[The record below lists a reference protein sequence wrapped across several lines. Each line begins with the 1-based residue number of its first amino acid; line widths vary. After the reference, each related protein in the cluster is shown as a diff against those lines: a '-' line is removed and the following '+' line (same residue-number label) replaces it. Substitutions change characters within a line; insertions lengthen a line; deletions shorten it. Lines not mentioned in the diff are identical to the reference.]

1 MSDIVNSLIDALF
14 GKTEK
19 PMGPTMKYT
28 TPRTPIPSDE
38 DVAAARDYGNK
49 YGNSNEVNVDG
60 PREVNS
66 DNENVRYTQPGTNI
80 SNAPARNAVRMYDD
94 KSIWK
99 PTQSPASQELADAVY
114 KSQMMAN
121 TSPVSALG
129 FDLDKNTFIKDDGTP
144 LNYGGM
150 YNETRDR
157 IWSNTKS
164 SGNPVHES
172 THRGLRMLRD
182 KGYDVPDSGTI
193 DEDMVRAILL
203 NRFGDIES
211 GSGSVAAEEVKRAQE
226 RMKTKEFN
234 DLLTRIDDA
243 ANKELGQRNWDRH
256 GGVN

>member
-1 MSDIVNSLIDALF
+1 MSGLIEGLLGALF
-14 GKTEK
+14 TKTEK
-19 PMGPTMKYT
+19 PVKYT
-28 TPRTPIPSDE
+28 TPITPIPSDE
-38 DVAAARDYGNK
+38 DVAATRDYKNK

-66 DNENVRYTQPGTNI
+66 GNENVRYTQPGTSL

-157 IWSNTKS
+157 IWANVKS
-164 SGNPVHES
+164 SGNPVHEA

-182 KGYDVPDSGTI
+182 KGYNIPDGQII
-193 DEDMVRAILL
+193 DEDTVRAILL

-211 GSGSVAAEEVKRAQE
+211 DAGPISAQEVARAKE
-226 RMKTKEFN
+226 RMKIKEFN
-234 DLLTRIDDA
+234 DLLTRADDA
-243 ANKELGQRNWDRH
+243 ANKELGQRTWDRH
-256 GGVN
+256 GGVQ

>member
-1 MSDIVNSLIDALF
+1 MSDIMKFLDNLF
-14 GKTEK
+14 NRTEK
-19 PMGPTMKYT
+19 PVPVKYT
-28 TPRTPIPSDE
+28 IPITAIPTNE
-38 DVAAARDYGNK
+38 DVAASRDYKNR

-60 PREVNS
+60 TRVIDSGDGNIK
-66 DNENVRYTQPGTNI
+66 YTQEGTLI
-80 SNAPARNAVRMYDD
+80 SNAPAQNAVRMYKD
-94 KSIWK
+94 KSIWG
-99 PTQSPASQELADAVY
+99 PTKSPASQELADAVY

-157 IWSNTKS
+157 IWSNLKS

-182 KGYDVPDSGTI
+182 KGYNIPDGQVI
-193 DEDMVRAILL
+193 DEDTVRAILL

-211 GSGSVAAEEVKRAQE
+211 NLGPVSAAEVKRAQE
-226 RMKTKEFN
+226 RMKIKEFN
-234 DLLTRIDDA
+234 DLLTRADDA
-243 ANKELGQRNWDRH
+243 ANKELGQRTWDRH